1 MTDSWRTIVKFTAFA
16 LVMVVLTAI
25 LFVIFGQY
33 RTGSTTTYSAV
44 FADVSRIKA
53 GDSVRVAGVRVG
65 TVQGLSMRP
74 DKKVVVAFDSDR
86 KVVLT
91 TGTKVM
97 VRYLNL
103 VGDRYLEL
111 VDGPGTA
118 KVLPAGSQIPFDRT
132 APALD
137 LDLLLGGLKPVIRG
151 LNPNDVNALSAS
163 LLQILQGEGGAV
175 ESLLSNTS
183 SFTNALADNNQTV
196 EQLIDNLRTLLGTL
210 TKEGGNFSA
219 AIDRLERLVT
229 ELASQRDPIGAAID
243 ALDKGTASLTDL
255 LRQARPPLAGT
266 IGQLNRLAPLLDQ
279 DKDRLDAAIKRLP
292 RNYRKLTRTASYGSF
307 IQFYI
312 CGLSFRVSDLQGRTA
327 VFPWFEQKGGRCA
340 EPDA

>member
-1 MTDSWRTIVKFTAFA
+1 MTGSRRTVVKFTVFA
-16 LVMVVLTAI
+16 LVMVVLTAF
-25 LFVIFGQY
+25 LFAIFGQY

-44 FADVSRIKA
+44 FSDVSRLKA

-65 TVQGLSMRP
+65 SVQGLSMRP
-74 DKKVVVAFDSDR
+74 DKKVVVQFNADR

-91 TGTKVM
+91 SGTKVV

-111 VDGPGTA
+111 VDGPGSTRL
-118 KVLPAGSQIPFDRT
+118 LPSGSQIPLDRT

-151 LNPNDVNALSAS
+151 LNPHDVNALSTS
-163 LLQILQGEGGAV
+163 LLQVLQGQGGAL

-219 AIDRLERLVT
+219 AIDRLERLVS

-243 ALDKGTASLTDL
+243 SLDKGTASLTDL

-279 DKDRLDAAIKRLP
+279 DKNLLEAAIQHAP
-292 RNYRKLTRTASYGSF
+292 HNYRKLTRTASYGSF

-327 VFPWFEQKGGRCA
+327 VFPWFKQETGRCA
-340 EPDA
+340 DS